1 MYDIIKKFGFLTF
14 EKEEIEMLV
23 DDDLQ
28 IGYLYNYIKNV
39 YKDCEYK
46 VYYRGSYLSLS
57 QGVPI
62 DLYLIEIYGV
72 IVRFIEISN
81 NVNIKYNTC
90 NMVLAKKQI
99 KKVLERRS
107 PRWL

>member
-1 MYDIIKKFGFLTF
+1 MVDIIKKYNFLTF

-28 IGYLYNYIKNV
+28 MAYLYNYIKNV

-46 VYYRGSYLSLS
+46 VHYRKGYLSPS
-57 QGVPI
+57 N

-72 IVRFIEISN
+72 FVRFIEITN
-81 NVNIKYNTC
+81 NMNIKYNTY
-90 NMVLAKKQI
+90 NMMLAKQRI
-99 KKVLERRS
+99 KKVLERRY
-107 PRWL
+107 